1 MSTQTK
7 SKLFLLII
15 GILLVT
21 NIGMLMFFTSHKEDG
36 KKSSGNKGRDEMLKE
51 FLQKDIG
58 FSTAQ
63 LQQYDSLSKHH
74 RDSMKISFDAIKSSK
89 EQQFKQLGSK
99 GFSDS
104 AISDAIQQSV
114 ENQKAMELQ
123 MFNHLAAIRKI
134 CIADQL
140 PKFDS
145 LFYKV
150 WTRKPDNKKKPEDKK

>member
-21 NIGMLMFFTSHKEDG
+21 NIGMLVFFTGHKEEP
-36 KKSSGNKGRDEMLKE
+36 KRNSGNRGRDVMLKE
-51 FLQKDIG
+51 FLQNDIG
-58 FSTAQ
+58 FSAAQ
-63 LQQYDSLSKHH
+63 LQQYDTITKLH
-74 RDSMKISFDAIKSSK
+74 RESMKTAFDAIKSSK
-89 EQQFKQLGSK
+89 EQQFKALGSK

-104 AISDAIQQSV
+104 AIKEAILTSV
-114 ENQKAMELQ
+114 ENQKGIELQ
-123 MFNHLAAIRKI
+123 MFNHLATIRKL
-134 CIADQL
+134 CTADQL

-150 WTRKPDNKKKPEDKK
+150 WTRKPDNKKKPEEKN

>member
-15 GILLVT
+15 GILLIT
-21 NIGMLMFFTSHKEDG
+21 NIGMLIFFTGHKDEA
-36 KKSSGNKGRDEMLKE
+36 KKSTGNRGRDVMLKE

-58 FSTAQ
+58 FSAAQ
-63 LQQYDSLSKHH
+63 LQQYDTLSKYH
-74 RDSMKISFDAIKSSK
+74 REKMKVSFDAIKSSK
-89 EQQFKQLGSK
+89 EQQFKELGTK

-104 AISDAIQQSV
+104 AINDAILQSV
-114 ENQKAMELQ
+114 DKQKAMELQ
-123 MFNHLAAIRKI
+123 MFNHLAAIRKL
-134 CIADQL
+134 CSADQL